1 MRSLD
6 SLRNQALAQACAVC
20 SLPSWVNERYGDFSP
35 SIVVERLLSMEQ
47 KRKVSR
53 EELAATYLL
62 YYSLKR
68 QQDWWAW
75 EEVDSLVRL
84 NPSEAWE
91 VTRILV
97 KTASSDEALAYVA
110 AGPLEDLLT
119 KHGPVVIEY
128 IENESQQ
135 NERLQLAL
143 SGVWGLDRSNPVFD
157 RWYALMWKY
166 GFAEGKRR
174 PL

>member
-1 MRSLD
+1 
-6 SLRNQALAQACAVC
+6 VT
-20 SLPSWVNERYGDFSP
+20 PE
-35 SIVVERLLSMEQ
+35 IVVERQLMER

-53 EELAATYLL
+53 EELAATYLRH
-62 YYSLKR
+62 YSLRR

-84 NPSEAWE
+84 SPSEAWE

-97 KTASSDEALAYVA
+97 NTAPSDEAIAYVA
-110 AGPLEDLLT
+110 AGPLEDLLK
-119 KHGPVVIEY
+119 KHGPLIIDC
-128 IENESQQ
+128 IENECQR

-174 PL
+174 LL